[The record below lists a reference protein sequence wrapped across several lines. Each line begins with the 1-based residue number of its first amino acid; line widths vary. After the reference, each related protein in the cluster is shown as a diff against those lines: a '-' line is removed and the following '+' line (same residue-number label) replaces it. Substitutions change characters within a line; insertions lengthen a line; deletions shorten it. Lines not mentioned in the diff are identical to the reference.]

1 MARRREPAWRHHAR
15 HARGLIGLALATSV
29 VAAATPA
36 AGPDPFADA
45 RHAMVEE
52 IRRHVAETRAELQR
66 TELDARVV
74 EALRTVPR
82 HEFVPAELRK
92 RAYDDRP
99 LPIGF
104 GQTISQPYIVAV
116 MTDLLEVKPGSRVL
130 EIGTGSGYQAA
141 VLAQLGAQVF
151 TIEIV
156 APLGEAARE
165 RLQRLGYTRVAAR
178 VADGYYGWPD
188 NAPFDAIIVTAAA
201 NHIPPPL
208 LEQLKPDGRMV
219 IPLGNPFGM
228 QHLLVVRKDREG
240 RTTTRKVLPVRFV
253 PLTGR
258 AER

>member
-1 MARRREPAWRHHAR
+1 MLTRLVPALRPHAL
-15 HARGLIGLALATSV
+15 HALGLTALALVTGLM
-29 VAAATPA
+29 AAPN
-36 AGPDPFADA
+36 PDPFADA
-45 RHAMVEE
+45 RRAMVDEV
-52 IRRHVAETRAELQR
+52 RRHVAETRAELQR

-82 HEFVPAELRK
+82 HEFVPADLRK

-116 MTDLLEVKPGSRVL
+116 MTDLLEVGPGSRVL

-141 VLAQLGAQVF
+141 VLAHMGAQVF

-156 APLGEAARE
+156 GPLGEAARE
-165 RLQRLGYTRVAAR
+165 RLQRLGYSKAAAR
-178 VADGYYGWPD
+178 IADGYYGWPEQ
-188 NAPFDAIIVTAAA
+188 APFDAIIVTAAA

-228 QHLLVVRKDREG
+228 QHLLVVRKDKDG